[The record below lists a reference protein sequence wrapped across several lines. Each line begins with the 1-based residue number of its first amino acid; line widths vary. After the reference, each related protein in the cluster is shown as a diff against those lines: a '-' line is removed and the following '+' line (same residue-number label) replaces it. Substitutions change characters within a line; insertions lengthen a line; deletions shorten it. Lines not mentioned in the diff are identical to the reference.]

1 MVNTLCLCQSIQCMP
16 VSIKLY
22 LMCEAGS
29 TLYTYISHYFM
40 FAAVKPC
47 TPAEINV
54 LYAWNWSI
62 HYVWSDQY
70 AVCLH
75 STSVNI
81 LDLHQSISCTPAEIN
96 VPYAWSWSIHYVWSN
111 QYTVCLHSTSV
122 NILGLHQSIPCTPSK
137 SMYHMPGVGQYT
149 KCETIRTLNWQWT
162 PLYVYQSINQYTVQL
177 VSPRSYRWVSCL
189 CHQPILS
196 LQGKGPVV
204 TG

>member
-149 KCETIRTLNWQWT
+149 KCETIRTLNASINEHHCMCIN
-162 PLYVYQSINQYTVQL
+162 QSINTQYNWYHLDRTGGYLACATSPSSLCRVKGQL
-177 VSPRSYRWVSCL
+177 
-189 CHQPILS
+189 
-196 LQGKGPVV
+196 
-204 TG
+204 